1 MKKIEMLF
9 NALLEAFDEF
19 FRIEE
24 KFVGCLTDEEHK
36 ELMKMRN
43 RIDEIFMQK
52 LNPQSHEEEE
62 KEEQA
67 SLMYVPSLDSD
78 DGAIEAHKKK
88 RHQEMEL

>member
-1 MKKIEMLF
+1 MKRIELLF
-9 NALLEAFDEF
+9 NTLIEAFDEF

-67 SLMYVPSLDSD
+67 SLMYLPCLDD
-78 DGAIEAHKKK
+78 EDAIEAHKKK
-88 RHQEMEL
+88 RLQEMEL

>member
-1 MKKIEMLF
+1 MKRIELLF
-9 NALLEAFDEF
+9 NTLIEAFDEF

-36 ELMKMRN
+36 EFMKMRN
-43 RIDEIFMQK
+43 RIDDIFMRK
-52 LNPQSHEEEE
+52 LNPHSHEEEE

-67 SLMYVPSLDSD
+67 SLMYLPCLDD
-78 DGAIEAHKKK
+78 DDAIEAHKKK

>member
-1 MKKIEMLF
+1 MLF
-9 NALLEAFDEF
+9 NLLIEAFDEF

-36 ELMKMRN
+36 EIMQMRN

-52 LNPQSHEEEE
+52 LNPHSHEEEE
-62 KEEQA
+62 KEEKV
-67 SLMYVPSLDSD
+67 SLMYLPWLDD
-78 DGAIEAHKKK
+78 DDDAIEAHKKK

>member
-1 MKKIEMLF
+1 MKRIELLF
-9 NALLEAFDEF
+9 NTLIEAFDEF

-24 KFVGCLTDEEHK
+24 KFFGCLTDKEHK
-36 ELMKMRN
+36 EIMQMRN
-43 RIDEIFMQK
+43 RIDDIFMQK

-67 SLMYVPSLDSD
+67 SLMYLSCLDSD
-78 DGAIEAHKKK
+78 DDAIEAHKKK